1 MATTES
7 PGKPADDRFAER
19 LRLIREER
27 GLRLA
32 DLEEKTG
39 VSRGFLSELER
50 GKKTPTL
57 DTLKKL
63 ASGLQVSIQD
73 LVGDEERPAEGSSSI
88 EGMPP
93 GLREFVEDMR
103 SRGTPI
109 PKEHV
114 AMLLGIHPRRQTA
127 PTAEDYAAVYHVIRK
142 VFE

>member
-1 MATTES
+1 MTPTEEPDS
-7 PGKPADDRFAER
+7 PPAGSFAER
-19 LRLIREER
+19 LRLFREER

-73 LVGDEERPAEGSSSI
+73 LVGDEKQPEEASTPGEDL
-88 EGMPP
+88 PP
-93 GLREFVEDMR
+93 GLREFVEDMEAK
-103 SRGTPI
+103 GTPI
-109 PKEHV
+109 PKDHI
-114 AMLLGIHPRRQTA
+114 AMLLGIHPRRQTP

>member
-1 MATTES
+1 MTLADEPDS
-7 PGKPADDRFAER
+7 PPPGSFAER
-19 LRLIREER
+19 LRLLREKR

-57 DTLKKL
+57 DTLKKI

-73 LVGDEERPAEGSSSI
+73 LVGEEEHPADTSAPGEDL
-88 EGMPP
+88 PP
-93 GLREFVEDMR
+93 GLREFVADMEAK
-103 SRGTPI
+103 GTPI
-109 PKEHV
+109 PKDHV
-114 AMLLGIHPRRQTA
+114 AMLLGIHPRRQTLA
-127 PTAEDYAAVYHVIRK
+127 TAEDYATVYHVIRK